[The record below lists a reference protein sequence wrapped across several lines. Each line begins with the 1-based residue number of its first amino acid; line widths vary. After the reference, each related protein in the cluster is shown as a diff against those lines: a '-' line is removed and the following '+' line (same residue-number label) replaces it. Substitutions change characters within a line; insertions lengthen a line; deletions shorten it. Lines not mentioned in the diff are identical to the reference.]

1 MEKFFRDGVV
11 RLGAQ
16 YALDALQNG
25 NVFERGFTEQ
35 HFASEDVG
43 FGEGRAFASDFDV
56 AFFQCRKTKH
66 GGGFDD
72 RQQVIDIHRQRL
84 GETVNIVATALVVEK
99 LEQSGDAAGTGVR

>member
-1 MEKFFRDGVV
+1 MPSPPPRRIRTSKIT
-11 RLGAQ
+11 
-16 YALDALQNG
+16 G
-25 NVFERGFTEQ
+25 NSAVAGTEAAIW
-35 HFASEDVG
+35 ASG
-43 FGEGRAFASDFDV
+43 FASDFDV

-72 RQQVIDIHRQRL
+72 RQEVVDIHRQRL